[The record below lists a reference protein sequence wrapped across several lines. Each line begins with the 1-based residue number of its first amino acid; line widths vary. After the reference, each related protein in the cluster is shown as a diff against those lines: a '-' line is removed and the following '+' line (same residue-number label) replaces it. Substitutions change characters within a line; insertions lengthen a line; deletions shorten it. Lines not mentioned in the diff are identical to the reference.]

1 MGGKLRSH
9 LSVFDM
15 FIELITDAELYS
27 THWDFRA

>member
-1 MGGKLRSH
+1 MGGKLRSQ

-15 FIELITDAELYS
+15 FIELIIDTELYS